1 MQPVTVQRGVIVA
14 DDSIIIR
21 DNVRAAL
28 GEPWRI
34 FLAADGV
41 EAVEYARG
49 MNAELVLLD
58 FQMPRLDGVDT
69 CALIRSLPNYA
80 AVPIVLLTAYDSV
93 DLRRRAAQAGA
104 TAVFSKPF
112 SATALRA
119 AVLPLIALGRDA
131 AQARGLSAGGDTAS
145 LGNASARRSCGGPRC
160 PGGLSQ
166 GRGGSRSAALRQ
178 FRRTHGGAAHEVP
191 ALTQHFQRLC
201 SRIAQRRRQ
210 PREVA
215 HASW

>member
-1 MQPVTVQRGVIVA
+1 MQPANLQRGVIVA

-34 FLAADGV
+34 FLAVDGA
-41 EAVEYARG
+41 EALEYARG
-49 MNAELVLLD
+49 LNAELVLLD
-58 FQMPRLDGVDT
+58 FQMPRMDGVDT
-69 CALIRSLPNYA
+69 CALIRRLPHYA

-93 DLRRRAAQAGA
+93 DLRRRAAQVGA

-131 AQARGLSAGGDTAS
+131 AQARGRQAAPPAATPDAHDDLAAGRDVLSVYRKVEAAADPHRYGSFAE
-145 LGNASARRSCGGPRC
+145 LMAARR
-160 PGGLSQ
+160 LK
-166 GRGGSRSAALRQ
+166 SRR
-178 FRRTHGGAAHEVP
+178 
-191 ALTQHFQRLC
+191 
-201 SRIAQRRRQ
+201 
-210 PREVA
+210 
-215 HASW
+215 

>member
-1 MQPVTVQRGVIVA
+1 MQPANLQRGVIVA

-34 FLAADGV
+34 FLAVDGV
-41 EAVEYARG
+41 EALEYARG

-58 FQMPRLDGVDT
+58 FQMPRMDGVDT
-69 CALIRSLPNYA
+69 CALIRRLPNYA

-119 AVLPLIALGRDA
+119 
-131 AQARGLSAGGDTAS
+131 
-145 LGNASARRSCGGPRC
+145 
-160 PGGLSQ
+160 
-166 GRGGSRSAALRQ
+166 
-178 FRRTHGGAAHEVP
+178 GGAATDR
-191 ALTQHFQRLC
+191 AR
-201 SRIAQRRRQ
+201 ARRRAGARTGT
-210 PREVA
+210 PRRRPRHQTRMTTSRPVA
-215 HASW
+215 TFSSVYRKVEAAADPQRYGSFAELMAARRLKSRR